1 TDLDVRRVA
10 RGAVVAVQIERVA
23 DAERDAALVVEELLT
38 QRDRGEE
45 VAGRPSLQD
54 RLLRE
59 VVRVYLRRERLAQ
72 LHAEVAA
79 ERPQECG
86 ASLLAGDVGAVALV
100 AVHAERRRTGHATGG
115 GQRAGEARAG
125 RLARCR
131 VLAAGRGHAVLVDGP
146 DAFSHSRRV
155 AVVWRDT
162 QRAVLAG
169 DRSVEGDR
177 LGVARPQ
184 IRVAGVDVQRVGHRD
199 CGV

>member
-1 TDLDVRRVA
+1 
-10 RGAVVAVQIERVA
+10 
-23 DAERDAALVVEELLT
+23 VEELLT

-115 GQRAGEARAG
+115 GQRDGEARAV

-131 VLAAGRGHAVLVDGP
+131 VLPAGRGHAVLVDGP
-146 DAFSHSRRV
+146 DAFPHIRRV

-177 LGVARPQ
+177 LGVARP
-184 IRVAGVDVQRVGHRD
+184 
-199 CGV
+199 